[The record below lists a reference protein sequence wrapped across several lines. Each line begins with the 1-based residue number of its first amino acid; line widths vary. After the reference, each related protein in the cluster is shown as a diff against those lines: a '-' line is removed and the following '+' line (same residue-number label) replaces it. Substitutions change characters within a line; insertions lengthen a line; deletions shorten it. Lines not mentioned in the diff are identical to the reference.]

1 MIRLVPFLL
10 VSLTVHAAFI
20 SFGANLFLTIPRS
33 VGVRDGDRSRIFVA
47 VVDREDQT
55 AQAQTPAQEDSSGS
69 NPSPAT
75 EEVASPE
82 HDEQVSDTPE
92 RVEPKDCARLEAG
105 PDPLNP
111 PEQPTVSN
119 PANQESEKKRV
130 EKNSEAE
137 REPKKKERQVT
148 EPVVEAAA
156 VASIPQAASEE
167 SRFKA
172 VRGRDRADFREKVVA
187 AIRGASYYP
196 RKARNKRK
204 HGQAMVGFI
213 IRSDGSLASLKIIES
228 SGSKLLDEA
237 AANILRKAASRF
249 PKIPE
254 SLSGNRISYVVPI
267 IFKDRRSRKR

>member
-10 VSLTVHAAFI
+10 VSLTVHAAII
-20 SFGANLFLTIPRS
+20 SFGASLFLTTPRN

-55 AQAQTPAQEDSSGS
+55 AQAQTPAREDSSGS
-69 NPSPAT
+69 NPSQAT

-92 RVEPKDCARLEAG
+92 RVEPKDCARLEAE

-119 PANQESEKKRV
+119 PANQESEK
-130 EKNSEAE
+130 NNEAE
-137 REPKKKERQVT
+137 REPKKKEREVT
-148 EPVVEAAA
+148 EPVVERTT
-156 VASIPQAASEE
+156 VASIPQAVSEE
-167 SRFKA
+167 SRFNA
-172 VRGRDRADFREKVVA
+172 VRGRDRADFRDKVLA

-204 HGQAMVGFI
+204 HGQATVGFI
-213 IRSDGSLASLKIIES
+213 IRNDGSLESLKIIES

-237 AANILRKAASRF
+237 AMNILRKAASRF
-249 PKIPE
+249 PSIPE

-267 IFKDRRSRKR
+267 IFKKKRSRKK